1 MTSYLMQLIERKM
14 VAQTAVRARHVVR
27 HVATDAIQVAIAV
40 RHLPLVRDALMAV
53 VVGAIQGAIQNVVE
67 DVLVVVPLIV
77 KEVVVRNVRAVVV
90 HHALEPAIKVA
101 RLLVQVNV
109 VALHVQACVQTLVTE
124 DSAMVVVL
132 AHVSHPAREP
142 AFFHAI

>member
-1 MTSYLMQLIERKM
+1 MMTSYLMQLIERKM

-53 VVGAIQGAIQNVVE
+53 VVGAIQNVVE

-77 KEVVVRNVRAVVV
+77 KEVVVRDVRAVVV

-101 RLLVQVNV
+101 RLLVQANV

-142 AFFHAI
+142 AFIRAI

>member
-1 MTSYLMQLIERKM
+1 M

-53 VVGAIQGAIQNVVE
+53 VVGAIQNVVE

-77 KEVVVRNVRAVVV
+77 KEVVVRDVRAVVV

-101 RLLVQVNV
+101 RLLVQANV

>member
-1 MTSYLMQLIERKM
+1 MQLIERKM

-53 VVGAIQGAIQNVVE
+53 VVGAIQNVVE

-77 KEVVVRNVRAVVV
+77 KEVVVRDVRAVVV

-101 RLLVQVNV
+101 RLLVQANV